1 MTSVQ
6 SPLKM
11 NPNGYTTLL
20 GFYPDLNM
28 FAGFDLTRHRTFTTG
43 SPSVQVDIHTIHEAL
58 QNGLAF
64 STKDNQ
70 EIAVGIRPDQLIHYI
85 LNAQLLHEYGVDA
98 TTLNLLKKATLSE
111 IIDQDIVDLTTE
123 RQKIVSQMS
132 RYSRDANFRKKVLN
146 AYDNRCAITRSQ
158 LKLVDAA
165 HILPVASDD
174 SSDHVSNGVA
184 LSPTMHRAYDTGLI
198 FLDESYYIRLNKDK
212 ADELKGQNLHGGMK
226 QFRSLLEQ
234 QIHLPMDTINALIKS
249 SSAWQI
255 ITAVFLVIFRFLQ
268 YHRKQTVFSV
278 PRFPNVSKH
287 RQTGY
292 WRENQRKIQ
301 KRIAMSLK
309 QRETKPRLLNE
320 KSTSRRMTNPFKTC
334 VVRHLQQYWSL

>member
-1 MTSVQ
+1 MIQAILEAVEQSGGSGGYTSSSERTHPRTFVIQYQKEYFSLWVYIWTLTHGGRKSLPNEYRIQMTSVQ

-11 NPNGYTTLL
+11 NPSGYTALL

-28 FAGFDLTRHRTFTTG
+28 FAGFDLARHRIFTTG

-70 EIAVGIRPDQLIHYI
+70 EIVIGIRPDQLIHYT
-85 LNAQLLHEYGVDA
+85 LNEQILHEYGGDT
-98 TTLNLLKKATLSE
+98 TTLNFLKKATLSE
-111 IIDQDIVDLTTE
+111 ILDKDIIDLTAE
-123 RQKIVSQMS
+123 RQKIVSQVS

-165 HILPVASDD
+165 HILPVTSDD

-198 FLDESYYIRLNKDK
+198 FLDESYYIRLNQDK
-212 ADELKGQNLHGGMK
+212 ADELKGRNLHGGIN
-226 QFRSLLEQ
+226 QFRSLLDQ
-234 QIHLPMDTINALIKS
+234 QIHLPIDT
-249 SSAWQI
+249 
-255 ITAVFLVIFRFLQ
+255 
-268 YHRKQTVFSV
+268 
-278 PRFPNVSKH
+278 
-287 RQTGY
+287 
-292 WRENQRKIQ
+292 NQRPSQEFIRLANHYR
-301 KRIAMSLK
+301 RI
-309 QRETKPRLLNE
+309 PG
-320 KSTSRRMTNPFKTC
+320 
-334 VVRHLQQYWSL
+334 YI